1 MDSRT
6 DHRLDTQGAGITV
19 QRALE
24 LPGLRS
30 GLPEILAGADR
41 LGRTVRWV
49 HAGEVPNIAS
59 LLKGGE
65 LLLTTGYG
73 LGTRPAEQRA
83 FVRTLAERGIAALVV
98 ELGPRFGRLPA
109 ALVDTARAAG
119 LPLVQLHREVP
130 FVTVTEEIHTEIV
143 NGHYALLQR
152 AEEVHRRCT
161 EALLGGGGVPQ
172 VLCILADFSGNPVF
186 LETADGRL
194 LYAAGAGP
202 EGADPLQVWEGLRG
216 PHKEVP
222 PPSGTVLVDVPGGG
236 PGTAGSVRAR
246 LVLLPVRATPAP
258 VHRIAAERAAGILAV
273 VLMQARQEE
282 ELAARGRGDFLTDLA
297 EGRIAAEDAPAQAR
311 VLGFKPGESPL
322 LPVVMRIGDTLSPGG
337 GWAVLARAVSEEL
350 AAVGVPVLLGVRP
363 VEGRVLVLLGLR
375 SESERTAV
383 ADRVAAALRAGV
395 ERAGMRRPGSPP
407 PVVVVGVA
415 GGWAAASAG
424 LRHAAETATA
434 AQGLTDLP
442 WYDARRLDI
451 DLLLWRLR
459 DHPDLASFVD
469 RAIGPLREHDRRSR
483 PPLLPTLETY
493 LAHAGRKAETAR
505 ELHLNRQTLYNRLA
519 RIGELLGTDLDD
531 PQTVLA
537 LSLALRAR
545 RHVP

>member
-6 DHRLDTQGAGITV
+6 DHRFDTQGAGITV

-30 GLPEILAGADR
+30 GLPEIVAGADR

-98 ELGPRFGRLPA
+98 ELGPRFARLPA

-172 VLCILADFSGNPVF
+172 VLGILADFSGNPVF

-194 LYAAGAGP
+194 LYAAGEGP

-216 PHKEVP
+216 PHKDAP
-222 PPSGTVLVDVPGGG
+222 PPAGSVLVDVPGGG

-246 LVLLPVRATPAP
+246 LVLLPVRSPLAP

-311 VLGFKPGESPL
+311 VLGFKPGDSPL
-322 LPVVMRIGDTLSPGG
+322 LPVVMRIGDSLSPGG

-375 SESERTAV
+375 SESERSAV
-383 ADRVAAALRAGV
+383 ADRVATALR
-395 ERAGMRRPGSPP
+395 R
-407 PVVVVGVA
+407 
-415 GGWAAASAG
+415 
-424 LRHAAETATA
+424 
-434 AQGLTDLP
+434 
-442 WYDARRLDI
+442 
-451 DLLLWRLR
+451 
-459 DHPDLASFVD
+459 
-469 RAIGPLREHDRRSR
+469 
-483 PPLLPTLETY
+483 
-493 LAHAGRKAETAR
+493 
-505 ELHLNRQTLYNRLA
+505 
-519 RIGELLGTDLDD
+519 
-531 PQTVLA
+531 
-537 LSLALRAR
+537 RAR
-545 RHVP
+545 RAGPGAVPSGGPA

>member
-1 MDSRT
+1 M
-6 DHRLDTQGAGITV
+6 
-19 QRALE
+19 
-24 LPGLRS
+24 
-30 GLPEILAGADR
+30 
-41 LGRTVRWV
+41 
-49 HAGEVPNIAS
+49 
-59 LLKGGE
+59 
-65 LLLTTGYG
+65 
-73 LGTRPAEQRA
+73 
-83 FVRTLAERGIAALVV
+83 V
-98 ELGPRFGRLPA
+98 ELGPRFARLPA
-109 ALVDTARAAG
+109 ALVDTARGAG

-172 VLCILADFSGNPVF
+172 VLGILADFSGNPVF

-216 PHKEVP
+216 PHKEAP
-222 PPSGTVLVDVPGGG
+222 PPAGSVLVDVPGGG

-246 LVLLPVRATPAP
+246 LVLLPVRSPLDP

-311 VLGFKPGESPL
+311 VLGFKPGGSPL

-375 SESERTAV
+375 SESERAAV

-434 AQGLTDLP
+434 AQGLTDRP

-459 DHPDLASFVD
+459 DHPDLAAFVD
-469 RAIGPLREHDRRSR
+469 RAIGLLREHDHRSK

>member
-1 MDSRT
+1 MDSQG
-6 DHRLDTQGAGITV
+6 TQGTQGGITV

-24 LPGLRS
+24 LPGLRG
-30 GLPEILAGADR
+30 GLPEVVAGAER
-41 LGRTVRWV
+41 LQRTVRWV

-65 LLLTTGYG
+65 LLLTTGLG
-73 LGTRPAEQRA
+73 LGARPAEQRV
-83 FVRTLAERGIAALVV
+83 FVRKLAERGIAALVV
-98 ELGPRFGRLPA
+98 ELGPRFTRLPA
-109 ALVDTARAAG
+109 AIVETARAAG
-119 LPLVQLHREVP
+119 LTLVQLHREVP
-130 FVTVTEEIHTEIV
+130 FVTVTEEVHTEIV

-161 EALLGGGGVPQ
+161 DALLGGGGIPQ
-172 VLCILADFSGNPVF
+172 VLGVLADFSGNPVF
-186 LETADGRL
+186 LETADGQL
-194 LYAAGAGP
+194 LYAAGAGT
-202 EGADPLQVWEGLRG
+202 ECADPLQVWEGLRG
-216 PHKEVP
+216 RTVDRDGP
-222 PPSGTVLVDVPGGG
+222 PAGALLVDVPGGG
-236 PGTAGSVRAR
+236 PGAGSVRAR
-246 LVLLPVRATPAP
+246 LVLLAVESALLP
-258 VHRIAAERAAGILAV
+258 VHRIAAERAAGSLAV

-297 EGRIAAEDAPAQAR
+297 EGRILADDAPAQAR

-322 LPVVMRIGDTLSPGG
+322 LPVVMRLADGLPPGG
-337 GWAVLARAVSEEL
+337 GWAVLARAVAEEL

-363 VEGRVLVLLGLR
+363 VEGRVPLLLGLR
-375 SESERTAV
+375 TESERTAV

-395 ERAGMRRPGSPP
+395 ERAGMQRAGALP

-434 AQGLTDLP
+434 AQGLSDRP

-451 DLLLWRLR
+451 DLLLWRLHNY
-459 DHPDLASFVD
+459 DDSALAAFVD
-469 RAIGPLREHDRRSR
+469 RAIGPLRTHDQRSK
-483 PPLLPTLETY
+483 PPLLPTLQTY

-519 RIGELLGTDLDD
+519 RISELLGTDLDD

-545 RHVP
+545 RHVA

>member
-1 MDSRT
+1 MDSRF
-6 DHRLDTQGAGITV
+6 DSQGAGITV

-41 LGRTVRWV
+41 LGRSVRWV

-83 FVRTLAERGIAALVV
+83 FVRTLAERGIAALVI
-98 ELGPRFGRLPA
+98 ELGPRFTRLPA
-109 ALVDTARAAG
+109 ALVDTARATG

-172 VLCILADFSGNPVF
+172 VLGILADFSDNPVF
-186 LETADGRL
+186 LETTDGQL

-216 PHKEVP
+216 QHKDAP
-222 PPSGTVLVDVPGGG
+222 PAGSVLVDVPGGG
-236 PGTAGSVRAR
+236 PGTGSVRAR
-246 LVLLPVRATPAP
+246 LVLLPVRAPLVP
-258 VHRIAAERAAGILAV
+258 VHRMAAERAAGILAV

-297 EGRIAAEDAPAQAR
+297 EGRITAEDAPAQAR
-311 VLGFKPGESPL
+311 VLGFKPGSSPL
-322 LPVVMRIGDTLSPGG
+322 LPVVMRLGDTLSPGG

-350 AAVGVPVLLGVRP
+350 ASVGVPVLLGVRP
-363 VEGRVLVLLGLR
+363 LEGRVLVLLGLR
-375 SESERTAV
+375 SESERSAV

-395 ERAGMRRPGSPP
+395 ERAGMQRPGAQL

-434 AQGLTDLP
+434 AQGLSDRP

-459 DHPDLASFVD
+459 DHPDLAAFVD
-469 RAIGPLREHDRRSR
+469 RAIGPVRDHDARSK

-545 RHVP
+545 RLVP